1 MALPIAQLGYMPSI
15 NAPSHG
21 GRTIVE
27 DPWAKM
33 AQMVLGQV
41 ASQAVG
47 NLMSQDYANQAKT
60 EGIVPNGGPAGDTP
74 DNQPWYKKM
83 LTGPAMNE
91 RQYSAAQNRMSER
104 DMQRGQQKFT
114 REEGQKTRDQQFNI
128 EAQRNMRDMAQFQ
141 GQQDLAK
148 QRLAQENTQGAR
160 NTLLQGRGLAIKQQN
175 ADTRANPP
183 LDPDATR
190 TQIARA
196 ADSIYRNQLE
206 AYGKIAFSAAMEKK
220 PLPPQPTYEDAY
232 MQASQV
238 IQKMMQLQ
246 QQPAVRAPSI
256 PLVDPSMLQFNGRIQ

>member
-60 EGIVPNGGPAGDTP
+60 EGIVPNGGPAGNTP

-104 DMQRGQQKFT
+104 DMQRGQQKFAAN
-114 REEGQKTRDQQFNI
+114 EGQKTRDQQFNI

-160 NTLLQGRGLAIKQQN
+160 DTLLKGRGLSIEQQN
-175 ADTRANPP
+175 ADTRAHPP
-183 LDPDATR
+183 TDPDTMKRVIGTMASEVYKTR
-190 TQIARA
+190 YEQWARQAGLAQAQGQA
-196 ADSIYRNQLE
+196 A
-206 AYGKIAFSAAMEKK
+206 
-220 PLPPQPTYEDAY
+220 PPPPTYEQSVQEAA
-232 MQASQV
+232 QAAM
-238 IQKMMQLQ
+238 KFMNLD
-246 QQPAVRAPSI
+246 QQPSVRAPSI